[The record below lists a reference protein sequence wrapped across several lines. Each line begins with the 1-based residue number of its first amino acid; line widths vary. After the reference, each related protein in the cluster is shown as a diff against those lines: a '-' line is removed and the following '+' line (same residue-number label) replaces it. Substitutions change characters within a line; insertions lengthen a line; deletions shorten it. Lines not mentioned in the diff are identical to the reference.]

1 MQKKLYAVRIG
12 FNKFIIAVY
21 QQIRDDVYKDII
33 TDKNIVVRI
42 TQDKNGNY
50 RITEL
55 ISDDAKLNSYDHNF
69 ITPLYEDMSDAV
81 INYCKKRIQESQREI
96 NEKNKRI
103 ANLEYTLKELEQ
115 NLEKNKLEIKTPK
128 LTDFDF
134 DDIIYLASVDNPT
147 ATILTFKI
155 DKKVFIK
162 DGSLIEL
169 QSENYQNNYCTEC
182 SRSIINGFCINKD
195 MFYTDKNGHKYKA
208 YKDFTSAKNSLE
220 KIKIKLVKQ
229 EIKKCQY
236 YIDFWNENIAIY
248 NKAIKKRTK
257 NDYSKNDY
265 SKND

>member
-12 FNKFIIAVY
+12 FNKFIIAIY
-21 QQIRDDVYKDII
+21 QQIKDDIYREL
-33 TDKNIVVRI
+33 KNDEVIVVRI
-42 TQDKNGNY
+42 NQDENRNY

-55 ISDDAKLNSYDHNF
+55 ISNEAKLNPYDHNF
-69 ITPLYEDMSDAV
+69 ITPLYETTTEAI
-81 INYCKKRIQESQREI
+81 INYCKRKIQESQREI

-103 ANLEYTLKELEQ
+103 TNLEYTLKELKQSLEQ
-115 NLEKNKLEIKTPK
+115 NKLEIKTPK

-134 DDIIYLASVDNPT
+134 DDIVYLASDDNPT
-147 ATILTFKI
+147 ATILTFKV

-182 SRSIINGFCINKD
+182 SRSIINGFCIDKD

-229 EIKKCQY
+229 EIKECQY
-236 YIDFWNENIAIY
+236 YIDFWNENIAVY
-248 NKAIKKRTK
+248 NKAIKDNECLLKK
-257 NDYSKNDY
+257 D
-265 SKND
+265 